1 MSGVLALHCHISCL
15 SYVFISSLVICP
27 CAVQIK
33 AKEARI
39 RALAADPRIYDRLV
53 ASMAPNVWEM
63 EDVKKGLMC
72 QLFGGSCKIF
82 PGGRI
87 RGEIN
92 LLLVSDQGTS
102 SMDNRFPPSMIIHTR
117 HLYLAFQVS
126 STTPAPALPD
136 LTPSPFPHLPPKVG
150 DPSVS
155 KSQLLSY
162 VHALAPRGIY
172 TSGKGS
178 SAVGLTAYVT
188 RVSPEP

>member
-1 MSGVLALHCHISCL
+1 MGLA
-15 SYVFISSLVICP
+15 SL
-27 CAVQIK
+27 
-33 AKEARI
+33 
-39 RALAADPRIYDRLV
+39 
-53 ASMAPNVWEM
+53 
-63 EDVKKGLMC
+63 
-72 QLFGGSCKIF
+72 LFGGSTKTF

-92 LLLVSDQGTS
+92 LLL
-102 SMDNRFPPSMIIHTR
+102 
-117 HLYLAFQVS
+117 
-126 STTPAPALPD
+126 
-136 LTPSPFPHLPPKVG
+136 VG

-188 RVSPEP
+188 RVSPHT